1 MEAEFSV
8 VVPTHGRPAYLDA
21 ALRSVLAQTF
31 ADFECIVVD
40 DASPEPP
47 AVPDDQRVRLVVR
60 PVNGGPAAAR
70 NTGIEA
76 ATGRYVAFLDDD
88 DIWLPDRLRAAR
100 QAHARAP
107 VAVCWQ
113 STLGAPAPTAPGRV
127 LEGDV
132 NDTILDDITP
142 HLGATSIERDR
153 IPKFDERYD
162 TCEDVD
168 WWLRVTADCPVT
180 TIDAVGFCYRLHQGA
195 RDRTGADRR
204 VTGAQMLLREH
215 DAWFARHRRAKAFR
229 LKRLGLA
236 AVAAGDNKLARES
249 FTASFR
255 LRPEPRT
262 AWHALRTFVRPGSA
276 ATGTYESAPSA
287 RE

>member
-1 MEAEFSV
+1 MAAVFSV
-8 VVPTHGRPAYLDA
+8 VIPTHGRPAYLDA

-31 ADFECIVVD
+31 TDFECIVID

-47 AVPDDQRVRLVVR
+47 TIPDDPRVRLVVR

-70 NTGIEA
+70 NTGIDA

-88 DIWLPDRLRAAR
+88 DIWLPDRLLAAHD
-100 QAHARAP
+100 AHTRAP

-113 STLGAPAPTAPGRV
+113 STLGAPAPTAPGRS
-127 LEGDV
+127 LEGMVD
-132 NDTILDDITP
+132 NTILDDITP
-142 HLGATSIERDR
+142 HLGATSIERAR

-168 WWLRVTADCPVT
+168 WWLRVTAECPVT
-180 TIDAVGFCYRLHQGA
+180 TITSVGFAYRLHQGV

-204 VTGAQMLLREH
+204 VAGAQMLLREH
-215 DAWFARHRRAKAFR
+215 AGWFAAHRRAKAFR

-236 AVAAGDNKLARES
+236 AVATGDYKLAWQS
-249 FTASFR
+249 FGASFR

-262 AWHALRTFVRPGSA
+262 AWHMLRARLRAGRA
-276 ATGTYESAPSA
+276 ATGSYESAPSA